1 MEPETSPPCD
11 GQDRARCLFFGAADN
26 FRRAAIY
33 ADRTLKRAKPSELPV
48 QAPVKFEMLIN
59 MKTARSF
66 GLPIPMVL
74 LSFADEVIE

>member
-1 MEPETSPPCD
+1 M
-11 GQDRARCLFFGAADN
+11 FVFGAADN

-33 ADRTLKRAKPSELPV
+33 ADRILKGAKPSERPV

-66 GLPIPMVL
+66 GLPIPMALV
-74 LSFADEVIE
+74 SFADEVIE